1 VRRRPRRAI
10 PAALLALA
18 LLAICA
24 AVVWS
29 LIQRLTGAR
38 EFIYFHEIAARL
50 HIIAWDDSQVLIAG
64 AVTAPAGLVLLA
76 LAVWPGRAVMVPLA
90 GAEDFAAGVDRRG
103 LRGALR
109 DAAQSVE
116 GVRSARVRLRRNR
129 VRVTART
136 GYARTA
142 SLAEAV
148 SAAVGERIDRIGA
161 CPAPR
166 VFTRLRAA
174 GVR

>member
-1 VRRRPRRAI
+1 MRRRPRRAI

-18 LLAICA
+18 LLATCV

-29 LIQRLTGAR
+29 LLQRLTGAR
-38 EFIYFHEIAARL
+38 EFISYHGIAGRL
-50 HIIAWDDSQVLIAG
+50 HTVAWDDRQVLIAG
-64 AVTAPAGLVLLA
+64 AATALAGLVLLA
-76 LAVWPGRAVMVPLA
+76 LAVLPGRAVVVPLT
-90 GAEDFAAGVDRRG
+90 GAEDFAAGVARRG
-103 LRGALR
+103 LRGALQ

-136 GYARTA
+136 GYAHTA

-148 SAAVGERIDRIGA
+148 SAAVEERIGRIGA

-166 VFTRLRAA
+166 VTTRLRAA